1 MTADNTD
8 LGTTIILS
16 VHTLRVHSLLS
27 STLKI
32 ANTLLK
38 VEQKGFC
45 LTILFHSIWKS
56 VGKWGLQTVMFCVT
70 QVIDYWLEDV
80 Q

>member
-56 VGKWGLQTVMFCVT
+56 VVFCVT